1 MAGSVAELSRQRRDR
16 EGRPVTTPD
25 RLETLGVVGGTGPQ
39 GRGLVARWARAGHVV
54 YLGSR
59 SREKAERVVSGLRD
73 VIGSKPVVQAVTN
86 EEAVARAEIVVL
98 TFPYEAQAATLNELR
113 EAFDNKIVVN
123 VVNPMTFDEIG
134 PKAVPVPAGSA
145 AEECQ
150 QLLPGAHVVSAFNAV
165 PARRL
170 IRVTEPVGCDVP
182 ICSDDQDARH
192 SVAHLASRMPGVLG
206 IDCGPLRNS
215 RYIENLTPVLL
226 SINRRYGIHSAIR
239 IDGIASVEQALHAP
253 DPRG

>member
-1 MAGSVAELSRQRRDR
+1 M
-16 EGRPVTTPD
+16 TTPD
-25 RLETLGVVGGTGPQ
+25 HLESLGVVGGTGPQ
-39 GRGLVARWARAGHVV
+39 GRGLVARWAQAGHTV

-59 SREKAERVVSGLRD
+59 SRDKAERVISGLRD
-73 VIGSKPVVQAVTN
+73 VIGPEPDVQPATN
-86 EEAVARAEIVVL
+86 EEAVASAEIVVL
-98 TFPYEAQAATLNELR
+98 TFPYEAQSDTLDELR
-113 EAFDNKIVVN
+113 EAIGPKIVVN

-150 QLLPGAHVVSAFNAV
+150 QLLPDARVVSAFNAV

-170 IRVTEPVGCDVP
+170 IRVEEPVDCDVP
-182 ICSDDQDARH
+182 ICSDDTDAGH
-192 SVAHLASRMPGVLG
+192 TIAHLASRVPGVLG

-226 SINRRYGIHSAIR
+226 TINRRYGIHSATR
-239 IDGIASVEQALHAP
+239 IDGVRSVEQALH
-253 DPRG
+253 GS